1 MAKPTKLRNT
11 YNVRMPVD
19 DSDGRTKYK
28 WESLGTSDLAIA
40 QERLLEVVANKELI
54 RSGKKVEFWWRTGK
68 PNSVKTITLAEMI
81 EKYLNWAKRQHLKYS
96 TLEIYTTALELHL
109 VNALGKK
116 FRIENLSRKDLEKL
130 RDYFPAKLS
139 LHTVKKNERA
149 VHTFLCWLK
158 DEGVIASVPKL
169 RPLRIPRQQPVY
181 VSENDMKLIKAQ
193 TTPFMAKVFQMYVE
207 TGMRLSEAFLG
218 AIKGSYL
225 VIQGDEG
232 GKNGM
237 VREIPLKSDHIEII
251 QEMHTLG
258 WTAKHYSRTFWKA
271 CGDAEVEGKKFH
283 SLRHTFGL
291 MSWLRDRD
299 IFLTM
304 KLMGHTNIST
314 TQIYTQFHLSRLQDD
329 FPSLAKET
337 GRIVPFRKAEN
348 H

>member
-19 DSDGRTKYK
+19 DSNGRTKYK

-54 RSGKKVEFWWRTGK
+54 RSGKKVEFWWRTGN
-68 PNSVKTITLAEMI
+68 PSAVKIITLSEMI
-81 EKYLNWAKRQHLKYS
+81 DKYLSWAKRQHLKQA
-96 TLEIYTTALELHL
+96 TLDVYTTALELHL
-109 VNALGKK
+109 INALGKN
-116 FRIENLSRKDLEKL
+116 FRIENLSRKDLEKF
-130 RDYFPAKLS
+130 RDYFPSKLS

-158 DEGVIASVPKL
+158 DEDVITSVPKL

-193 TTPFMAKVFQMYVE
+193 TTPFMAKVFQMYLE

-218 AIKGSYL
+218 DIRGTYL
-225 VIQGDEG
+225 VIQGDQA
-232 GKNGM
+232 KNGM
-237 VREIPLKSDHIEII
+237 IREIPLKPAHIEII

-258 WTAKHYSRTFWKA
+258 WTPKHYSRTFWKA

-314 TQIYTQFHLSRLQDD
+314 TQIYTQFHISRLQED

-337 GRIVPFRKAEN
+337 GRIIPFKKATSY
-348 H
+348 